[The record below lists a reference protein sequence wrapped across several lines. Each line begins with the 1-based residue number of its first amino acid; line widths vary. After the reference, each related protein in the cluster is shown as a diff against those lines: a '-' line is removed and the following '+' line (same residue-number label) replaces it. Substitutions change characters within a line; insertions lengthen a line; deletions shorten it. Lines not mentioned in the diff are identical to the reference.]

1 MCFQIRDDIF
11 DYYDNTK
18 IGKPTGND
26 MLEGKLTLPAIFV
39 LNNSDN
45 THYHDIARKVKEG
58 SATADEISDFIEFIK
73 ANGGISYAYE
83 VMDKFRSEAYDILE
97 SYRNETVKNAIRGY
111 VDFVVSRDK

>member
-1 MCFQIRDDIF
+1 MTCAVVRFVKLLNF
-11 DYYDNTK
+11 KPEPSTFK
-18 IGKPTGND
+18 IPYELFKP
-26 MLEGKLTLPAIFV
+26 
-39 LNNSDN
+39 
-45 THYHDIARKVKEG
+45 
-58 SATADEISDFIEFIK
+58 ATADEISDFIEFIK